1 MKIMKSLPA
10 KLIVG
15 IIIGVVLGLVVPE
28 SIMTVIVPVKNILG
42 QIIQFVVPLIVIG
55 FIAPSITKLGNNATR
70 MLGVALVIAYASS
83 VLAAFLSMAS
93 GYVIIPNMPVADQA
107 AALRELPA
115 DVFGL
120 AIPQIMGV
128 MSALALSYDDP
139 VAPAKVAAKCVE
151 DFKKMELKAGVV
163 DGEFYDKAMVEKL
176 ATIPSKEE
184 LIAKML
190 GSMMAP
196 LSGLARVLNAI
207 AENKGG
213 ATEAA
218 TEAAAE

>member
-1 MKIMKSLPA
+1 MGNNLDA
-10 KLIVG
+10 KKVVVEEIASKMREAKGVVFFDYVG
-15 IIIGVVLGLVVPE
+15 INVEQATQMRKSFRENGVECKVY
-28 SIMTVIVPVKNILG
+28 KNT
-42 QIIQFVVPLIVIG
+42 LI
-55 FIAPSITKLGNNATR
+55 K
-70 MLGVALVIAYASS
+70 
-83 VLAAFLSMAS
+83 LAAKECGYDERVNDILSGSTA
-93 GYVIIPNMPVADQA
+93 IA
-107 AALRELPA
+107 
-115 DVFGL
+115 FG
-120 AIPQIMGV
+120 MK
-128 MSALALSYDDP
+128 DP

>member
-1 MKIMKSLPA
+1 MGNNLDA
-10 KLIVG
+10 KKVVVEEIASKMREAKGVVFFDYVG
-15 IIIGVVLGLVVPE
+15 INVEQATQMRKSFRENGVECKVY
-28 SIMTVIVPVKNILG
+28 KNT
-42 QIIQFVVPLIVIG
+42 LI
-55 FIAPSITKLGNNATR
+55 K
-70 MLGVALVIAYASS
+70 
-83 VLAAFLSMAS
+83 LAAKECGYDERVNDILSGSTA
-93 GYVIIPNMPVADQA
+93 IA
-107 AALRELPA
+107 
-115 DVFGL
+115 FGM
-120 AIPQIMGV
+120 I
-128 MSALALSYDDP
+128 DP

>member
-1 MKIMKSLPA
+1 MGNNLDA
-10 KLIVG
+10 KKVVVEEIASKMREAKGIVFFDYVG
-15 IIIGVVLGLVVPE
+15 INVEQATQMRKSFRENGVECKVY
-28 SIMTVIVPVKNILG
+28 KNT
-42 QIIQFVVPLIVIG
+42 LI
-55 FIAPSITKLGNNATR
+55 K
-70 MLGVALVIAYASS
+70 
-83 VLAAFLSMAS
+83 LAAKECGYDERVNDILSGSTA
-93 GYVIIPNMPVADQA
+93 IA
-107 AALRELPA
+107 
-115 DVFGL
+115 FG
-120 AIPQIMGV
+120 MK
-128 MSALALSYDDP
+128 DP

>member
-1 MKIMKSLPA
+1 MGNNLDAKKVVVEEIASKMREAKSFVLFDY
-10 KLIVG
+10 VG
-15 IIIGVVLGLVVPE
+15 INVEQATQMRKSFRENGVDCKVY
-28 SIMTVIVPVKNILG
+28 KNT
-42 QIIQFVVPLIVIG
+42 LI
-55 FIAPSITKLGNNATR
+55 K
-70 MLGVALVIAYASS
+70 
-83 VLAAFLSMAS
+83 LAAKECGYDDKVNDVLSGSTA
-93 GYVIIPNMPVADQA
+93 IA
-107 AALRELPA
+107 
-115 DVFGL
+115 FG
-120 AIPQIMGV
+120 MN
-128 MSALALSYDDP
+128 DP
-139 VAPAKVAAKCVE
+139 VAPAKVAAKYVE
-151 DFKKMELKAGVV
+151 EFKKMELKAGVV

-213 ATEAA
+213 AGETA

>member
-1 MKIMKSLPA
+1 MGNNLDAKKVVVEEIASKMREAKSFVLFDY
-10 KLIVG
+10 VG
-15 IIIGVVLGLVVPE
+15 INVEQATQMRKSFRENGVDCKVY
-28 SIMTVIVPVKNILG
+28 KNT
-42 QIIQFVVPLIVIG
+42 LI
-55 FIAPSITKLGNNATR
+55 K
-70 MLGVALVIAYASS
+70 
-83 VLAAFLSMAS
+83 LAAKECGYDEKVNDVLSGSTA
-93 GYVIIPNMPVADQA
+93 IA
-107 AALRELPA
+107 
-115 DVFGL
+115 FG
-120 AIPQIMGV
+120 MN
-128 MSALALSYDDP
+128 DP
-139 VAPAKVAAKCVE
+139 VAPAKVAAKYVE
-151 DFKKMELKAGVV
+151 EFKKMELKAGVV

-213 ATEAA
+213 AGEAA

>member
-1 MKIMKSLPA
+1 MGNNLDA
-10 KLIVG
+10 KKVVVEEIASKMREAKGVVFFDYVG
-15 IIIGVVLGLVVPE
+15 INVEQATQMRKSFRENGVECKVY
-28 SIMTVIVPVKNILG
+28 KNT
-42 QIIQFVVPLIVIG
+42 LI
-55 FIAPSITKLGNNATR
+55 K
-70 MLGVALVIAYASS
+70 
-83 VLAAFLSMAS
+83 LAAKECGYDERVNDILSGSTA
-93 GYVIIPNMPVADQA
+93 IA
-107 AALRELPA
+107 
-115 DVFGL
+115 FG
-120 AIPQIMGV
+120 MK
-128 MSALALSYDDP
+128 DP

-196 LSGLARVLNAI
+196 LSGMARVLNAI

>member
-1 MKIMKSLPA
+1 MGNNLDAKKVVVEEIASKMREAKSFVLFDY
-10 KLIVG
+10 VG
-15 IIIGVVLGLVVPE
+15 INVEQATQMRKSFRENGVDCKVY
-28 SIMTVIVPVKNILG
+28 KNT
-42 QIIQFVVPLIVIG
+42 LI
-55 FIAPSITKLGNNATR
+55 K
-70 MLGVALVIAYASS
+70 
-83 VLAAFLSMAS
+83 LAAKECGYDDKVNDVLSGSTA
-93 GYVIIPNMPVADQA
+93 IA
-107 AALRELPA
+107 
-115 DVFGL
+115 FG
-120 AIPQIMGV
+120 MN
-128 MSALALSYDDP
+128 DP
-139 VAPAKVAAKCVE
+139 VAPAKVAAKYVE
-151 DFKKMELKAGVV
+151 EFKKMELKAGVV

-213 ATEAA
+213 AEETA

>member
-1 MKIMKSLPA
+1 MGNNLDAKKVVVEEIASKMREAKSFVLFDY
-10 KLIVG
+10 VG
-15 IIIGVVLGLVVPE
+15 INVEQATQMRKTFRENDVDCKVY
-28 SIMTVIVPVKNILG
+28 KNT
-42 QIIQFVVPLIVIG
+42 LI
-55 FIAPSITKLGNNATR
+55 K
-70 MLGVALVIAYASS
+70 
-83 VLAAFLSMAS
+83 LAAKECGYDKIDDVLSGSTA
-93 GYVIIPNMPVADQA
+93 IA
-107 AALRELPA
+107 
-115 DVFGL
+115 FG
-120 AIPQIMGV
+120 MK
-128 MSALALSYDDP
+128 DP
-139 VAPAKVAAKCVE
+139 VAPAKVAAKYVDE
-151 DFKKMELKAGVV
+151 FKKMELKAGVV

-213 ATEAA
+213 AGEAA

>member
-1 MKIMKSLPA
+1 MGNNLDAKKVVVEEIASKMREAKSFVLFDY
-10 KLIVG
+10 VG
-15 IIIGVVLGLVVPE
+15 INVEEATQMRKSFRENGVDCKVY
-28 SIMTVIVPVKNILG
+28 KNT
-42 QIIQFVVPLIVIG
+42 LI
-55 FIAPSITKLGNNATR
+55 R
-70 MLGVALVIAYASS
+70 
-83 VLAAFLSMAS
+83 LAAKECGYDERVINVLSGSTA
-93 GYVIIPNMPVADQA
+93 IA
-107 AALRELPA
+107 
-115 DVFGL
+115 FG
-120 AIPQIMGV
+120 MN
-128 MSALALSYDDP
+128 DP
-139 VAPAKVAAKCVE
+139 VAPAKIAAKYVDE
-151 DFKKMELKAGVV
+151 FKKMELKAGVV

-213 ATEAA
+213 AGEAA

>member
-1 MKIMKSLPA
+1 MGNNLDAKKVVVEEIASKMREAKSFVLFDY
-10 KLIVG
+10 VG
-15 IIIGVVLGLVVPE
+15 INVEEATQMRKSFRENGVDCKVY
-28 SIMTVIVPVKNILG
+28 KNT
-42 QIIQFVVPLIVIG
+42 LI
-55 FIAPSITKLGNNATR
+55 K
-70 MLGVALVIAYASS
+70 
-83 VLAAFLSMAS
+83 LAAKECGYDERVINVLSGSTA
-93 GYVIIPNMPVADQA
+93 IA
-107 AALRELPA
+107 
-115 DVFGL
+115 FG
-120 AIPQIMGV
+120 MN
-128 MSALALSYDDP
+128 DP
-139 VAPAKVAAKCVE
+139 VAPAKIAAKYVDE
-151 DFKKMELKAGVV
+151 FKKMELKAGVV

-213 ATEAA
+213 AGEAA

>member
-1 MKIMKSLPA
+1 MGNNLDAKKVVVEEIASKMREAKSVVFFDY
-10 KLIVG
+10 VG
-15 IIIGVVLGLVVPE
+15 INVEQATQMRKSFRENGVECKVY
-28 SIMTVIVPVKNILG
+28 KNT
-42 QIIQFVVPLIVIG
+42 LI
-55 FIAPSITKLGNNATR
+55 K
-70 MLGVALVIAYASS
+70 
-83 VLAAFLSMAS
+83 LAAKECGYDERVNDVLSGSTA
-93 GYVIIPNMPVADQA
+93 IA
-107 AALRELPA
+107 
-115 DVFGL
+115 FG
-120 AIPQIMGV
+120 MT
-128 MSALALSYDDP
+128 DP

-207 AENKGG
+207 AESKGG

>member
-1 MKIMKSLPA
+1 MGNNLDAKKVVVEEIASKMREAKSFILFDY
-10 KLIVG
+10 VG
-15 IIIGVVLGLVVPE
+15 INVEQATQMRKSFRENGVDCKVY
-28 SIMTVIVPVKNILG
+28 KNT
-42 QIIQFVVPLIVIG
+42 LI
-55 FIAPSITKLGNNATR
+55 K
-70 MLGVALVIAYASS
+70 
-83 VLAAFLSMAS
+83 LAAKECGYDEKVSNVLSGSTA
-93 GYVIIPNMPVADQA
+93 IA
-107 AALRELPA
+107 
-115 DVFGL
+115 FG
-120 AIPQIMGV
+120 MN
-128 MSALALSYDDP
+128 DP
-139 VAPAKVAAKCVE
+139 VAPAKIAAKYVDE
-151 DFKKMELKAGVV
+151 FKKMELKAGIV

-213 ATEAA
+213 ADEAA

>member
-1 MKIMKSLPA
+1 MRKSFRENGVEC
-10 KLIVG
+10 KVYKNTLI
-15 IIIGVVLGLVVPE
+15 
-28 SIMTVIVPVKNILG
+28 K
-42 QIIQFVVPLIVIG
+42 
-55 FIAPSITKLGNNATR
+55 
-70 MLGVALVIAYASS
+70 
-83 VLAAFLSMAS
+83 LAAKECGYDERVNDVLSGSTA
-93 GYVIIPNMPVADQA
+93 IA
-107 AALRELPA
+107 
-115 DVFGL
+115 FG
-120 AIPQIMGV
+120 MT
-128 MSALALSYDDP
+128 DP

-207 AENKGG
+207 AESKGG